1 MFGNSGHRLVSVAV
15 LFLFMLGGFESRAW
29 AQSGKKDDKDP
40 PAKTD
45 KSDPKEPKKSP
56 KLVPAGVLVGRLVKL
71 EEDGLKLEVTTKLYY
86 KAGNRTNEQ
95 TKKDTVDIQVQDDV
109 KVRLPVDIEF
119 DDRGRPKR
127 PKKDPSDKDYK
138 LGGIKGAREDLANN
152 QELEV
157 HVSRLP
163 NRKLI
168 ATSIKVLKKV
178 DK

>member
-1 MFGNSGHRLVSVAV
+1 MLGTSSNRLVSVAV
-15 LFLFMLGGFESRAW
+15 SLFLLLGGFCSTAS
-29 AQSGKKDDKDP
+29 AQNTKKDDKDP
-40 PAKTD
+40 PARTD
-45 KSDPKEPKKSP
+45 DKEPKKAP

-71 EEDGLKLEVTTKLYY
+71 EEEGFKLEVTTKLYY
-86 KAGNRTNEQ
+86 KSGNQ
-95 TKKDTVDIQVQDDV
+95 TKEQSHKDTIDIQVHDDV

-119 DDRGRPKR
+119 DDKGRPKR
-127 PKKDPSDKDYK
+127 PKKDPSDKDSK

-163 NRKLI
+163 NRKLV
-168 ATSIKVLKKV
+168 ATTIKVLKKA